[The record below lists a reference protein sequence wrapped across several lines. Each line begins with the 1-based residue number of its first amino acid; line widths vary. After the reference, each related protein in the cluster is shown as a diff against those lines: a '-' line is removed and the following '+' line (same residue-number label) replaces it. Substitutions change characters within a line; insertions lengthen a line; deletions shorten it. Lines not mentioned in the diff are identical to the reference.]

1 MRYFLMLCI
10 ALGVAIS
17 GCSSEK
23 EQPPAPMT
31 QAEEQADEMAVS
43 EEITKVVEE
52 VAKAADETVDAVA
65 ETAKEVSADVVA
77 SGDTMVDDAKA
88 KMDKMTA
95 DSDAAVAKAAADKAA
110 AAKAAA
116 AKAAADKA
124 AAAKAAA
131 DKAAAAKAAA
141 AKAAADKAATAK
153 AAAAKAAAAKAA
165 AAKAAAAKAAAAS
178 AVATSSGNAAA
189 GAGKVGKCK
198 ACHSFDA
205 GGSHKVGPNL
215 FGIYGKTA
223 GKVAGFSK
231 YGSDLK
237 GATFVWDEAKL
248 AAWVCNSKSAIKELT
263 GNSGAKTKM
272 SKQNVCGSDAEN
284 VAAYLKSLH

>member
-141 AKAAADKAATAK
+141 DKAAADKAA
-153 AAAAKAAAAKAA
+153 AAKAATAKAA

>member
-116 AKAAADKA
+116 AKAAA
-124 AAAKAAA
+124 
-131 DKAAAAKAAA
+131 
-141 AKAAADKAATAK
+141 
-153 AAAAKAAAAKAA
+153 
-165 AAKAAAAKAAAAS
+165 AS

-237 GATFVWDEAKL
+237 GATFVWDEVKL